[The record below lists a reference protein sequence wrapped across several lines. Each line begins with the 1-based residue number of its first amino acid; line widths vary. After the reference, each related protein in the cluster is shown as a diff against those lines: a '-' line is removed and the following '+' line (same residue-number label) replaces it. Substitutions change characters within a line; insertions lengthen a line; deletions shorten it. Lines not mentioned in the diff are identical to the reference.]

1 MLRGRVFELVSFASG
16 GLSASEG
23 LSQVSVVIPAL
34 DEEESVGVVVSELL
48 KLGVGQV
55 VVVNNG
61 SVDATASVA
70 LEAGAVVLTELER
83 GYGAACL
90 KGLSYLRDLSEP
102 PLVVAFVDADLSDVP
117 SQLCRVVAPLLLGSC
132 DLVIGSRALGRRTQR
147 ALLPQARFG
156 NVLATSLLEAFYGYG
171 FTDLGPFRAMTWSSL
186 ELLDMR
192 DRDFGWT
199 VELQARVAKAG
210 LRAVEVPVDY
220 RARVGLSKIT
230 GTLSGTW
237 RAGVKI
243 LGTIGALAFGDEG
256 LSQLRL

>member
-1 MLRGRVFELVSFASG
+1 MSLRGEIFESLGSACAVSAHG
-16 GLSASEG
+16 GLAE
-23 LSQVSVVIPAL
+23 VSVVIPAL
-34 DEEESVGVVVSELL
+34 DEEGSVGAVVSELL
-48 KLGVGQV
+48 RLGVGEVIV
-55 VVVNNG
+55 VDNG
-61 SVDATASVA
+61 SVDGTASVA
-70 LEAGAVVLTELER
+70 LEAGALVLSEPER

-90 KGLSYLRDLSEP
+90 KGLSYLRGLPEA
-102 PLVVAFVDADLSDVP
+102 PLVVAFADADLSDVP
-117 SQLCRVVAPLLLGSC
+117 CQLWRVIAPLLAGSC
-132 DLVIGSRALGRRTQR
+132 DLVIGSRALGKRTER

-156 NVLATSLLEAFYGYG
+156 NVLATSLLELLYGYG
-171 FTDLGPFRAMTWSSL
+171 FTDLGPLRAMTWSSL
-186 ELLDMR
+186 ELLEMR

-199 VELQARVAKAG
+199 VELQARAAKVS

-256 LSQLRL
+256 LSKLRL